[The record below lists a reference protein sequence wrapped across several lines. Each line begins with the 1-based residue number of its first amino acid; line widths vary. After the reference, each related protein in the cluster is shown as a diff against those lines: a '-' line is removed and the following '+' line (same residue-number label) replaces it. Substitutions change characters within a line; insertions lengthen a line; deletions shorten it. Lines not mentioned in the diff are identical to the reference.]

1 MTNDATFVIIN
12 YVVRYFRKHICFA
25 NEVKEEI
32 MATNRNNSDFE
43 KEYYQKLMAEHLPEL
58 RKTLG
63 ISQSELADYIG
74 STRQSINS
82 IENKKRPMM
91 WDTFMSLMLLFISNN
106 DTKIQ
111 LNELQIDTKKISN
124 FLKIKKKRV
133 KK

>member
-1 MTNDATFVIIN
+1 
-12 YVVRYFRKHICFA
+12 
-25 NEVKEEI
+25 
-32 MATNRNNSDFE
+32 MATNQNNPELE

-63 ISQSELADYIG
+63 ISQSDLADFIG

-82 IENKKRPMM
+82 IENQKRPMM

-106 DTKIQ
+106 DTKKQ
-111 LNELQIDTKKISN
+111 LDELEIDTKKISN

>member
-1 MTNDATFVIIN
+1 MWFVI
-12 YVVRYFRKHICFA
+12 FAKHAYFA

-32 MATNRNNSDFE
+32 MATNHNNPDFE
-43 KEYYQKLMAEHLPEL
+43 KEYYQKLMAEHLSEL

-63 ISQSELADYIG
+63 ISQSDLAEYIG

-106 DTKIQ
+106 DTKKQ
-111 LNELQIDTKKISN
+111 LDELEIDTKKISN

>member
-1 MTNDATFVIIN
+1 
-12 YVVRYFRKHICFA
+12 
-25 NEVKEEI
+25 

-63 ISQSELADYIG
+63 ISQSDLAEYIG

-106 DTKIQ
+106 DTRKQ
-111 LNELQIDTKKISN
+111 LDDLNINSKEVGN
-124 FLKIKKKRV
+124 FLKIKKRA

>member
-1 MTNDATFVIIN
+1 
-12 YVVRYFRKHICFA
+12 
-25 NEVKEEI
+25 
-32 MATNRNNSDFE
+32 MATNRHNSDFE

-63 ISQSELADYIG
+63 ISQSDLAEYIG

-106 DTKIQ
+106 DTKKQ
-111 LNELQIDTKKISN
+111 LDDLNINSKEVVN
-124 FLKIKKKRV
+124 FLKIKKRA

>member
-1 MTNDATFVIIN
+1 
-12 YVVRYFRKHICFA
+12 
-25 NEVKEEI
+25 
-32 MATNRNNSDFE
+32 MATNHNNPDFE
-43 KEYYQKLMAEHLPEL
+43 KEYYQKLMAEHLSEL

-63 ISQSELADYIG
+63 ISQSDLAEYIG

-106 DTKIQ
+106 DTKKQ
-111 LNELQIDTKKISN
+111 LDELEIDTKKISN

>member
-1 MTNDATFVIIN
+1 
-12 YVVRYFRKHICFA
+12 
-25 NEVKEEI
+25 
-32 MATNRNNSDFE
+32 MATNQNNPEFE
-43 KEYYQKLMAEHLPEL
+43 KEYYQKLMAKHLPEL

-63 ISQSELADYIG
+63 ISQSDLADFIG

-82 IENKKRPMM
+82 IENQKRPMM

-106 DTKIQ
+106 DTRKQ
-111 LNELQIDTKKISN
+111 LDELEIDTKKISN

>member
-1 MTNDATFVIIN
+1 MEKHGFIANDYYIGTDYLGA
-12 YVVRYFRKHICFA
+12 FRTTQIYLYAFFYP
-25 NEVKEEI
+25 
-32 MATNRNNSDFE
+32 DFE

-63 ISQSELADYIG
+63 ISQSDLAEYIG

-106 DTKIQ
+106 DTKKQ
-111 LNELQIDTKKISN
+111 LDELEIDTKKISN

>member
-1 MTNDATFVIIN
+1 
-12 YVVRYFRKHICFA
+12 
-25 NEVKEEI
+25 

-63 ISQSELADYIG
+63 ISQSDLAEYIG

-106 DTKIQ
+106 DTKKQ
-111 LNELQIDTKKISN
+111 LDDLNINSKEVGN
-124 FLKIKKKRV
+124 FLKIKKRA

>member
-1 MTNDATFVIIN
+1 MWFVI
-12 YVVRYFRKHICFA
+12 FAKHAYFA

-32 MATNRNNSDFE
+32 MATNHNNPDFE

-63 ISQSELADYIG
+63 ISQSDLAEYIG

-106 DTKIQ
+106 DTKKQ
-111 LNELQIDTKKISN
+111 LDDLNINTKEVGN
-124 FLKIKKKRV
+124 FLKIKKRA

>member
-1 MTNDATFVIIN
+1 MAENQIN
-12 YVVRYFRKHICFA
+12 
-25 NEVKEEI
+25 NPE
-32 MATNRNNSDFE
+32 FE
-43 KEYYQKLMAEHLPEL
+43 REYYQKLMAEHLPEL

-63 ISQSELADYIG
+63 ISQSDLANYIG

-91 WDTFMSLMLLFISNN
+91 WDTFMSLMLLFISN
-106 DTKIQ
+106 T
-111 LNELQIDTKKISN
+111 DTKKQLDELDINTKEINN